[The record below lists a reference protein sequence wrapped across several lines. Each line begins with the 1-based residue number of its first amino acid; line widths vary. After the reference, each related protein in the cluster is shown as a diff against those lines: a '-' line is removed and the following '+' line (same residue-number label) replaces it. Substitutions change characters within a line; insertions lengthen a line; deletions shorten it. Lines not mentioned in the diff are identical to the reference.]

1 MKRILA
7 ICLIALPS
15 IALAAGKAKGPNYPM
30 AGCGLAYV
38 LFSKDN
44 NTQGVQ
50 ILAGTTNNLYGTQSF
65 GITSGTSGCAEGGLF
80 TASRESEVYAEVN
93 FRQLQ
98 SEIAAGKGEYLNA
111 LAGLLGVNAERR
123 TEFFQ
128 LARVRYSSLF
138 PSPDA
143 GSTEL
148 LEGLTKALQDHPEL
162 MG

>member
-1 MKRILA
+1 MKKQL
-7 ICLIALPS
+7 
-15 IALAAGKAKGPNYPM
+15 ALALLATLALSVSASAASRGA
-30 AGCGLAYV
+30 AGCGLGNM
-38 LFSKDN
+38 LFKN
-44 NTQGVQ
+44 EPGMVQ
-50 ILAGTTNNLYGTQSF
+50 ILAATTNGTSGNQTF

-80 TASRESEVYAEVN
+80 AASRESEVYAEVN

-98 SEIAAGKGEYLNA
+98 SEIAAGQGEYLNS
-111 LAGLLGVNAERR
+111 LAGLLGVSAERR

-138 PSPDA
+138 PTPDA